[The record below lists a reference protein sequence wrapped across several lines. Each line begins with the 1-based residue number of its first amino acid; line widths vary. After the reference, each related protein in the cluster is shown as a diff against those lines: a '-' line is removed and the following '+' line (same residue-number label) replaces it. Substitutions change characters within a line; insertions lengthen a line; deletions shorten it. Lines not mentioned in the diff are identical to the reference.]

1 MRALTRSFPR
11 ALVFALVAAGASL
24 SVAQQYGPGPVLD
37 PNQRG
42 NLDLIFEREQ
52 MYFESESRRL
62 APEPTPTW
70 NQLGER
76 AFRAGNYTQ
85 AARHWRHALVDEPQ
99 SGTYALR
106 LGQAEFARGSYTG
119 AADALH
125 LGMSLLP
132 QRQWGVVVKNY
143 KRLYGVRGAFATQ
156 LKALEAVRK
165 DNPDD
170 PAVRFVLGFQYL
182 YLGYPEQAQRELSV
196 AKKLSPDDAYTIE
209 LVTVAA
215 GEGGVPEAE
224 ALSATD
230 GETAAPV
237 ENDRAR
243 DDPPP
248 SRP

>member
-11 ALVFALVAAGASL
+11 ALVFVLMAAGASL
-24 SVAQQYGPGPVLD
+24 AGAQQYGPGPVLD

-106 LGQAEFARGSYTG
+106 LGQAEFARGNYTS

-125 LGMSLLP
+125 LGMSLMP
-132 QRQWGVVVKNY
+132 QRQWGVVVKNH

-196 AKKLSPDDAYTIE
+196 ATKLSPDNVFVRE
-209 LVTVAA
+209 LAA
-215 GEGGVPEAE
+215 AATGSGGVSDVET
-224 ALSATD
+224 LSAT
-230 GETAAPV
+230 EPEATPPV
-237 ENDRAR
+237 ER
-243 DDPPP
+243 DPAVSDPPP

>member
-1 MRALTRSFPR
+1 MRALTQSFPR
-11 ALVFALVAAGASL
+11 ALVFVLMAAGASL
-24 SVAQQYGPGPVLD
+24 AVAQQYGPGPVLD

-99 SGTYALR
+99 AGAYALR
-106 LGQAEFARGSYTG
+106 LGQAEFARGNYTS

-132 QRQWGVVVKNY
+132 QRQWGLVVKNY

-156 LKALEAVRK
+156 LKALEAVRTE
-165 DNPDD
+165 NPDD

-182 YLGYPEQAQRELSV
+182 YLGYPEQAHRELSV
-196 AKKLSPDDAYTIE
+196 ATKLSPDDAYTIE
-209 LVTVAA
+209 LVAVAV
-215 GEGGVPEAE
+215 GEAGVPEAE
-224 ALSATD
+224 ALSAAEPDATP
-230 GETAAPV
+230 PV
-237 ENDRAR
+237 ER
-243 DDPPP
+243 DPAVSDPPP

>member
-1 MRALTRSFPR
+1 MRALTRSFLRVLLLAFVSAQAP
-11 ALVFALVAAGASL
+11 LVM
-24 SVAQQYGPGPVLD
+24 AQQFGPGPVLD

-70 NQLGER
+70 NQMGER
-76 AFRAGNYTQ
+76 AFRAGSYTQ

-106 LGQAEFARGSYTG
+106 LGQAEFARGNYTS
-119 AADALH
+119 AAHALH

-132 QRQWGVVVKNY
+132 QRQWGVVVKNH
-143 KRLYGVRGAFATQ
+143 KRLYGIRGAFATQ

-196 AKKLSPDDAYTIE
+196 ATKLAPDDAYTIE
-209 LVTVAA
+209 LVAVAA
-215 GEGGVPEAE
+215 SEGGVPEAG
-224 ALSATD
+224 ALSATA
-230 GETAAPV
+230 GEAAAPV

-248 SRP
+248 VRP